1 MSVCLDRHRTRIPV
15 YSPFLS
21 VTQRR
26 ILTLESSIYIIYKV
40 KEYRGDV
47 MVSYI
52 VRGARS
58 GEVQVA
64 LVPAIPGYNEGRKLS
79 QRVSQRLWITAEW
92 LSQGFWHL
100 VPFLLKQWRI
110 WSVLGSYL

>member
-1 MSVCLDRHRTRIPV
+1 
-15 YSPFLS
+15 
-21 VTQRR
+21 
-26 ILTLESSIYIIYKV
+26 
-40 KEYRGDV
+40 

-92 LSQGFWHL
+92 LSQSRVLAPRSIPSETVAYL
-100 VPFLLKQWRI
+100 VSLGLLP
-110 WSVLGSYL
+110 LT